1 MSEKKRERIL
11 FSCLG
16 STDPVRGEHDG
27 AMLHIARHYRPDK
40 IQWYITPEM
49 RRIDEKDHRFMLA
62 MEYLGRQCP
71 GYSPEILPP
80 VYGRREDVADF
91 DGFYDDFRQLFT
103 RLSRSYPEAEILVNL
118 SSGTP
123 QMKTTLVLLCSDLVY
138 RTRAIQV
145 KNFESRSG
153 TALRTTAENYELE
166 LELELNQDAQPGA
179 PNRCSEPKLILVQR
193 KKLTDQVESLLKR
206 YDYGALEDM
215 GKLLPE
221 ELRPL
226 VKHMACRSAYDMEG
240 ALSLAG
246 SWEGM
251 ELYPA
256 KEKKLKTY
264 GEYRALS
271 EYILVLK
278 AMQRTGRLTD
288 LVIRLNP
295 LVIRLQRAFLESG
308 GLDMEGL
315 MKKAGGRERIRR
327 ELLENSRPELLAW
340 LDEKYADRGGFAD
353 CDPSIQLYN
362 YIIDWL
368 GKGESG
374 QGKLYRSL
382 EKLNRE
388 RNGSAHSLNN
398 LGEREI
404 KAALGCSSQE
414 LVRGLV
420 SAMEEL
426 FPRHFSPE
434 LFNIY
439 DSVNRYI
446 RSKL

>member
-1 MSEKKRERIL
+1 MGEKRRETIL

-27 AMLHIARHYRPDK
+27 AMLHIARHYRPDR
-40 IQWYITPEM
+40 IQWYITKEM
-49 RRIDEKDHRFMLA
+49 RRMEEKDGRFRLS
-62 MEYLGRQCP
+62 MEYLSRQCP

-80 VYGRREDVADF
+80 VYDEREDAADF
-91 DGFYDDFRQLFT
+91 DGFYDDFRQQFT
-103 RLSRSYPEAEILVNL
+103 QLSRSYPEAEILVNL

-123 QMKTTLVLLCSDLVY
+123 QMKTTLVLLCSDLAF

-179 PNRCSEPKLILVQR
+179 PNRCSEPELVLVQR
-193 KKLTDQVESLLKR
+193 KKLTDQVESLLNR

-215 GKLLPE
+215 GRLLPE
-221 ELRPL
+221 RLRPL

-246 SWEGM
+246 AWDGL

-256 KEKKLKTY
+256 REKKLRSY

-278 AMQRTGRLTD
+278 MMQRTGRLTD
-288 LVIRLNP
+288 MVIRLNP
-295 LVIRLQRAFLESG
+295 LVIRMQRAFLESC
-308 GLDMEGL
+308 GLDMDSL
-315 MKKAGGRERIRR
+315 TKKSGGRERIRR
-327 ELLENSRPELLAW
+327 ELVETSRPELLAW
-340 LDEKYADRGGFAD
+340 LDGKYRDKGGFAD

-362 YIIDWL
+362 YMIDWL
-368 GKGESG
+368 GRSDSTQG
-374 QGKLYRSL
+374 QLYRRL
-382 EKLNRE
+382 EILNRE

-404 KAALGCSSQE
+404 RAALGCSSRE
-414 LVRGLV
+414 LIKGLV
-420 SAMEEL
+420 SAVEEL
-426 FPRHFSPE
+426 FPRHYNPE

-446 RSKL
+446 RGEL